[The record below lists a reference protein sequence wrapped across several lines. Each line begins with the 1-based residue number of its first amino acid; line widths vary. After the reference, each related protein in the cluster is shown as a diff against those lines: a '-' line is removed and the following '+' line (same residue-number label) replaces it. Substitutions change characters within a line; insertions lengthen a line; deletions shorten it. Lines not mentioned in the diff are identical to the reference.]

1 MSIVGKRVEV
11 MTHNQFGVALKHGGV
26 KGTAIAPVKPD
37 SEGSYLFRVALDNG
51 AVADFPDGLL
61 IEVESDLTDELTRP
75 AYPAVQTETDQQAA
89 SIMAAR
95 VWQVMESNRL
105 EILEI
110 EAQIKADQDKI
121 ARDIRA
127 NYPELYESQQVTGII
142 FSQHEARIKA
152 GAEAV
157 WQSKGCPEKGKTYG
171 AAQIATAQTL
181 VKFDPE
187 SALAYARTQAP
198 NLIQTTVDKER
209 FTRAVKDGTLTNVPE
224 SACKWEE
231 SHTVKTLTKS
241 LASLADQTPPSAES
255 EG

>member
-1 MSIVGKRVEV
+1 MSKIGKRVE
-11 MTHNQFGVALKHGGV
+11 
-26 KGTAIAPVKPD
+26 ID
-37 SEGSYLFRVALDNG
+37 SEIMYQNLNGQQGIVLAEHPTGAHMFRVALDNG
-51 AVADFPDGLL
+51 AVGDFPDIVL

-75 AYPAVQTETDQQAA
+75 AYPAVKTETDQQAA

-110 EAQIKADQDKI
+110 EAQIKAAQDKI

-127 NYPELYESQQVTGII
+127 NYPELYESQRVTGII

-181 VKFDPE
+181 VKFDPAA
-187 SALAYARTQAP
+187 ALAVCTQ
-198 NLIQTTVDKER
+198 
-209 FTRAVKDGTLTNVPE
+209 G
-224 SACKWEE
+224 
-231 SHTVKTLTKS
+231 
-241 LASLADQTPPSAES
+241 
-255 EG
+255 